1 MLAKDGGRDAVGSG
15 EIRGRS
21 GRGGMATV
29 RLEVGGALPWL
40 LPRAKRCWNRFRF
53 DSISDFDSSVG
64 PFGREVATVGG
75 GAAAGTEEVSL

>member
-1 MLAKDGGRDAVGSG
+1 MPSEAERFGVAREGGEWRR
-15 EIRGRS
+15 RGW
-21 GRGGMATV
+21 
-29 RLEVGGALPWL
+29 RLEVGGAPPWL